1 MNSDLYSIN
10 LIISTFN
17 NPDALREI
25 LLRILSGSL
34 LPESIHIADDG
45 SGSQTREII
54 KSFQEKSRIK
64 IFHHWHENAGFRK
77 WKILNNSLAE
87 CNGDY
92 IVFLDGDC
100 LPHPDFIKD
109 HRQLSQKGYFVQGRR
124 CFVSEEMV
132 KPLLM
137 GDLTVAK
144 LILRRKVY
152 GLFKAFRFPIPLI
165 KTNMDQRGLIGCN
178 WASWRENL
186 VEVNGFDEDYE
197 GWGIGEDSAI
207 CTRLYNLGIYRKFVY
222 GRSIVYHLN
231 HKVVEKNHLPA
242 SNARLQETLSTSKI
256 RCTNGLKKE

>member
-25 LLRILSGSL
+25 LLRILRGSL

-77 WKILNNSLAE
+77 CKILNNSLAE

-124 CFVSEEMV
+124 SFVSEEMV
-132 KPLLM
+132 KPLLIKIM
-137 GDLTVAK
+137 
-144 LILRRKVY
+144 KV
-152 GLFKAFRFPIPLI
+152 
-165 KTNMDQRGLIGCN
+165 
-178 WASWRENL
+178 
-186 VEVNGFDEDYE
+186 
-197 GWGIGEDSAI
+197 
-207 CTRLYNLGIYRKFVY
+207 KFM
-222 GRSIVYHLN
+222 
-231 HKVVEKNHLPA
+231 
-242 SNARLQETLSTSKI
+242 
-256 RCTNGLKKE
+256 